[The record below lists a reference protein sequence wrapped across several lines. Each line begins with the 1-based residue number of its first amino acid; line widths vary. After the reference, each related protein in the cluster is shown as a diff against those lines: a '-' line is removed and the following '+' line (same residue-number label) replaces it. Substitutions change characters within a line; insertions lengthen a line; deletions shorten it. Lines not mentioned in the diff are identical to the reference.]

1 MSIYKFTHTKNVISS
16 SNVLRVRLSSS
27 DTSLPCLFVF
37 TESFHI
43 YFFRDSH
50 FWSIHFTSPSNRI
63 CKCTPPDLWL
73 IFSTI
78 PCPNFGCVT
87 ASPSLYWTT
96 SSFFFFIFLL
106 YLSFSLC
113 LHYSTIFKASSIGIF
128 LIFAIIKN
136 DITAYTVML
145 SINMTGNICGA

>member
-1 MSIYKFTHTKNVISS
+1 MERVKYSKVEVKHGNSVKKFPVYEIYLDDMIVTKVSS
-16 SNVLRVRLSSS
+16 EMEAVEMVSRWQEIYNDYILYYKAATIRLHIAAAFFIFSC
-27 DTSLPCLFVF
+27 LFFPCLFF
-37 TESFHI
+37 SFHL
-43 YFFRDSH
+43 S
-50 FWSIHFTSPSNRI
+50 
-63 CKCTPPDLWL
+63 
-73 IFSTI
+73 
-78 PCPNFGCVT
+78 
-87 ASPSLYWTT
+87 T